1 MRNKL
6 QFSEIVQQTDK
17 NSSCSTRQ
25 HSYSTPTETSN
36 VCTFR
41 MSSCLSILIKTLN
54 SDAVHLTIL
63 MTNYP
68 TYNYVGCEIKN
79 LTIKTYFKHI
89 FDLV

>member
-1 MRNKL
+1 
-6 QFSEIVQQTDK
+6 
-17 NSSCSTRQ
+17 
-25 HSYSTPTETSN
+25 
-36 VCTFR
+36 

-79 LTIKTYFKHI
+79 LTIKTYLNTFLTWFSVI
-89 FDLV
+89 YDNIELVSKKKNNLR